1 MCSFFYILD
10 LNLSF
15 GKQWKACKERKT
27 LSIRQSGI
35 VSSKGIHKQSETL
48 YIVWFTN
55 NFKGVLSE
63 ILDPNIGGLLWRW
76 LQNQIWLDDLG
87 TFYLNCLNSKVGWK
101 LRRWLKNQ
109 IWPGGGFIW
118 IVWILAP
125 GHFSSPG
132 NYIWVVADKEKR
144 ERFAETAFHHIK
156 NQTD

>member
-15 GKQWKACKERKT
+15 GKQWKACKERQT
-27 LSIRQSGI
+27 LSIRQPGI
-35 VSSKGIHKQSETL
+35 VSSKGIHKQSVIL
-48 YIVWFTN
+48 YIVWFTRKVSYLN
-55 NFKGVLSE
+55 S
-63 ILDPNIGGLLWRW
+63 NIGGIVRRW
-76 LQNQIWLDDLG
+76 LRNQKWLDDWG

-144 ERFAETAFHHIK
+144 ERFAETAFHHISK
-156 NQTD
+156 IKLIKL

>member
-35 VSSKGIHKQSETL
+35 VSSKGIHKQSVIL
-48 YIVWFTN
+48 YIVWFTRKVSYLN
-55 NFKGVLSE
+55 S
-63 ILDPNIGGLLWRW
+63 NIGGIVRRW
-76 LQNQIWLDDLG
+76 LRNQKWLDDWG

-109 IWPGGGFIW
+109 IWPGEVLFELFEFSLRGISHPRGIISGSSRIKRKGKDLLKQHFI
-118 IVWILAP
+118 I
-125 GHFSSPG
+125 S
-132 NYIWVVADKEKR
+132 K
-144 ERFAETAFHHIK
+144 IK
-156 NQTD
+156 LIKL